1 MGLNHPEAIPPLPAP
16 SAPKNSLPRNW
27 FLVPKRLGTFAVSSC
42 PYCFFIFPLH
52 VVQGPA
58 CPATNSLTTVFSAS
72 LVSLISDTYF
82 LYILYESESEVAQS
96 CLTLYNPMDCSLPG
110 FSIHG
115 IFHARVPGLVAIS
128 FSRIHCIPLPIPY
141 SPTNSRY
148 ANTI

>member
-52 VVQGPA
+52 VVRGPA
-58 CPATNSLTTVFSAS
+58 CPATNSLTTVFSAP

-82 LYILYESESEVAQS
+82 LYILYESESEVTQS
-96 CLTLYNPMDCSLPG
+96 CLTLCDPMDCSLPG
-110 FSIHG
+110 SSLLG
-115 IFHARVPGLVAIS
+115 ILQARVLKWVAIS
-128 FSRIHCIPLPIPY
+128 FSRG
-141 SPTNSRY
+141 SSRPRD
-148 ANTI
+148 